1 MVSVQSMYGG
11 NKKNIGSL
19 VHLIIWHSQRCLK
32 DISLPTGLGEAKKGG
47 GDELK
52 LSFRTFFQ
60 FSGRNKPVKLHY
72 VKSASNISVNPKQ
85 NIYYAFFWR
94 RRWWM
99 VWGFCCCRHRCLFV
113 CWLAVLFIIFTCI
126 LKNH

>member
-11 NKKNIGSL
+11 KKKIIGSL

-32 DISLPTGLGEAKKGG
+32 DMSLPTGLGEAKKGG

-60 FSGRNKPVKLHY
+60 FSGRNKPDKLHY

-94 RRWWM
+94 RR
-99 VWGFCCCRHRCLFV
+99 
-113 CWLAVLFIIFTCI
+113 
-126 LKNH
+126 